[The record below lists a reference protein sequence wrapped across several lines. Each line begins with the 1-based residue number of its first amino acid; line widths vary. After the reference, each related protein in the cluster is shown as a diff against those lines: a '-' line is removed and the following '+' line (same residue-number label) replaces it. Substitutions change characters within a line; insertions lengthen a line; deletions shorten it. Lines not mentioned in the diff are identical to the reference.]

1 MGIVNFIINNILTQA
16 AVTIALIAMLGLLL
30 QKKSFGQ
37 VISGT
42 LKTLLGFQVLSAGSG
57 IIVGSLTYFGEI
69 FQKGFH
75 TQGIVPSIEA
85 INGQAMNDLGLGS
98 DIALTFLAIFVFN
111 ILFARLTKWKYI
123 FLTGQAI
130 LWMATMT
137 TVFGYFAGL
146 RGIVLIVVGGIIGG
160 AFAVAMPAIAQPII
174 RKVTGSNDIA
184 LGHFCTIG
192 YLFEAGVAKIFG
204 ERGEN
209 KRSIEDIELPK
220 AFDFLQDTYL
230 SVMVVMV
237 PLYIITAIFAGPDA
251 VDTGS
256 QQYVM
261 YAFMQSIQFVVG
273 VYVLLAGVRLLL
285 AEIVPAFRGIAM
297 KLVPDAIPAL
307 DCPVFFPY
315 SPNAVILGFITT
327 TIGTVIAM
335 ITLPFFGLAT
345 ILPGMLTNF
354 FAGGTAGIFGNAT
367 GGRRGAI
374 IGGIAH
380 GFFITLLPALLVA
393 AFNQLGFV
401 NATATDV
408 DTVAA
413 ALLYAWILSPI
424 FKVMGV

>member
-1 MGIVNFIINNILTQA
+1 MGVVNFIIENILTQA
-16 AVTIALIAMLGLLL
+16 SITIALIAMLGLLL
-30 QKKSFGQ
+30 QKKSAGQ

-42 LKTLLGFQVLSAGSG
+42 LKTLLGFQVLSAGSS

-69 FQKGFH
+69 FTAGFH
-75 TQGIVPSIEA
+75 MQGIIPSIEA
-85 INGQAMNDLGLGS
+85 INGQAMNDLGLGR
-98 DIALTFLAIFVFN
+98 DIALTFLGIFIFN
-111 ILFARLTKWKYI
+111 IVIARFTKWKYI

-146 RGIVLIVVGGIIGG
+146 RGIVLILVGSIVG
-160 AFAVAMPAIAQPII
+160 AIFAVAMPAIAQPII
-174 RKVTGSNDIA
+174 RKITGSNDIA

-192 YLFEAGVAKIFG
+192 YMFEAGVAYLFG

-209 KRSIEDIELPK
+209 KKSIEDINLP
-220 AFDFLQDTYL
+220 ASFEFLQDTYL

-237 PLYIITAIFAGPDA
+237 PLYIVTAAFAGAGVGDH
-251 VDTGS
+251 GS
-256 QQYVM
+256 QHYLM
-261 YAFMQSIQFVVG
+261 FAFLQAIQFVVG

-285 AEIVPAFRGIAM
+285 GEIVPAFRGIAM
-297 KLVPDAIPAL
+297 KLVPNAVPAL

-327 TIGTVIAM
+327 TIGTIIAM
-335 ITLPFFGLAT
+335 FVLPTFGMAM

-354 FAGGTAGIFGNAT
+354 FAGGTAGIFGNAV

-380 GFFITLLPALLVA
+380 GFFITLLPALLVGI
-393 AFNQLGFV
+393 FNQMGFV

-413 ALLYAWILSPI
+413 ALLYAWLLSPI
-424 FKVMGV
+424 LKAF

>member
-1 MGIVNFIINNILTQA
+1 MSVINFMINNILTQA
-16 AVTIALIAMLGLLL
+16 AITIALIAMLGLIL
-30 QKKSFGQ
+30 QKKSTGQ

-42 LKTLLGFQVLSAGSG
+42 LKTLLGFQVLSAGSSV
-57 IIVGSLTYFGEI
+57 IVTSLTYFGKI
-69 FQKGFH
+69 FKIGFH

-111 ILFARLTKWKYI
+111 IIFARLTKWKYI

-146 RGIVLIVVGGIIGG
+146 RGIFLILIGGIVGG
-160 AFAVAMPAIAQPII
+160 AFAIAMPAIAQPII

-192 YLFEAGVAKIFG
+192 YLFEAGIAKLFG
-204 ERGEN
+204 EKGD
-209 KRSIEDIELPK
+209 KKKSIEDIELPK

-237 PLYIITAIFAGPDA
+237 PLFILTAVFAGSKA
-251 VDTGS
+251 VDTGT
-256 QQYVM
+256 QNYIM
-261 YAFMQSIQFVVG
+261 YAFMQAIQFVVG
-273 VYVLLAGVRLLL
+273 VYILLAGVRLLL
-285 AEIVPAFRGIAM
+285 VEIVPAFRGIAM
-297 KLVPDAIPAL
+297 KIVPDAVPAL

-327 TIGTVIAM
+327 TIGTIVAM
-335 ITLPFFGLAT
+335 LLLPMFGLAM

-354 FAGGTAGIFGNAT
+354 FAGGTAGIFGNAV

-380 GFFITLLPALLVA
+380 GFFITLLPALLVT

-408 DTVAA
+408 DTVVV
-413 ALLYAWILSPI
+413 ALLYAWLLSPI
-424 FKVMGV
+424 FKAVGI

>member
-1 MGIVNFIINNILTQA
+1 MNVINFLVNNILTQA
-16 AVTIALIAMLGLLL
+16 SITISLIAMLGLIL
-30 QKKSFGQ
+30 QKKSVGQ
-37 VISGT
+37 VVSGT
-42 LKTLLGFQVLSAGSG
+42 LKTLLGFQVLSAGSS

-69 FQKGFH
+69 FTEGFH
-75 TQGIVPSIEA
+75 TQGIIPSIEA
-85 INGQAMNDLGLGS
+85 INGQAMNDLGLGR

-111 ILFARLTKWKYI
+111 ILIARFTKFKYI
-123 FLTGQAI
+123 FLTGQAL

-137 TVFGYFAGL
+137 TVFGYAAGL
-146 RGIVLIVVGGIIGG
+146 RGIVLILIGGLVGGI
-160 AFAVAMPAIAQPII
+160 FAVAMPALAQPII
-174 RKVTGSNDIA
+174 RKITGSNDIA
-184 LGHFCTIG
+184 IGHFCTIG
-192 YLFEAGVAKIFG
+192 YLFEAGVAHLFG
-204 ERGEN
+204 ERGE
-209 KRSIEDIELPK
+209 KQRSIEEIKLPA
-220 AFDFLQDTYL
+220 AFEFLQDTYL

-237 PLYIITAIFAGPDA
+237 PLYIITAIFAGPNVGDH
-251 VDTGS
+251 GS
-256 QQYVM
+256 QHYLM
-261 YAFMQSIQFVVG
+261 FAFLQAIQFVVG
-273 VYVLLAGVRLLL
+273 VYVLLSGVRLLL
-285 AEIVPAFRGIAM
+285 GEIVPAFRGIAM

-335 ITLPFFGLAT
+335 FVLPVFGLAM

-380 GFFITLLPALLVA
+380 GFFITLLPALLVGI
-393 AFNQLGFV
+393 FNQMGFV

-413 ALLYAWILSPI
+413 ALLYAWVFSPI
-424 FKVMGV
+424 FGLFR

>member
-1 MGIVNFIINNILTQA
+1 MSVINFMINNILTQA
-16 AVTIALIAMLGLLL
+16 AITIALIAMLGLIL
-30 QKKSFGQ
+30 QKKSTGQ

-42 LKTLLGFQVLSAGSG
+42 LKTLLGFQVLSAGSSV
-57 IIVGSLTYFGEI
+57 IVTSLTYFGKI
-69 FQKGFH
+69 FKIGFH

-111 ILFARLTKWKYI
+111 IIFARLTKWKYI

-146 RGIVLIVVGGIIGG
+146 RGIFLILIGGIIGG
-160 AFAVAMPAIAQPII
+160 AFAIAMPAIAQPII

-192 YLFEAGVAKIFG
+192 YLFEAGIAKLFG
-204 ERGEN
+204 EKGD
-209 KRSIEDIELPK
+209 KKKSIEDIELPK

-237 PLYIITAIFAGPDA
+237 PLFILTAVFAGSKA
-251 VDTGS
+251 ADTGT
-256 QQYVM
+256 QNYIM
-261 YAFMQSIQFVVG
+261 YAFMQAIQFVVG
-273 VYVLLAGVRLLL
+273 VYILLAGVRLLL

-297 KLVPDAIPAL
+297 KIVPDAVPAL

-327 TIGTVIAM
+327 TIGTIVAM
-335 ITLPFFGLAT
+335 LLLPMFGLAM

-354 FAGGTAGIFGNAT
+354 FAGGTAGIFGNAV

-380 GFFITLLPALLVA
+380 GFFITLLPALLVT

-408 DTVAA
+408 DTVAV
-413 ALLYAWILSPI
+413 ALLYAWLLSPI
-424 FKVMGV
+424 FKAVGI

>member
-1 MGIVNFIINNILTQA
+1 MQVINFIINNILTQA
-16 AVTIALIAMLGLLL
+16 AVTIALIAMLGLVL
-30 QKKSFGQ
+30 QKKSVGQ
-37 VISGT
+37 IISGT
-42 LKTLLGFQVLSAGSG
+42 FKTFLGFQVLSAGSS
-57 IIVGSLTYFGEI
+57 IIVVSLTYFGEI
-69 FQKGFH
+69 FKAGFH

-111 ILFARLTKWKYI
+111 IIFARFTRFKYI

-146 RGIVLIVVGGIIGG
+146 RGWLLILVGGIVGG
-160 AFAVAMPAIAQPII
+160 AFAVLMPAIAQPII

-209 KRSIEDIELPK
+209 KKSIEDIQLPK
-220 AFDFLQDTYL
+220 AFSFLQDTYL
-230 SVMVVMV
+230 SVMVVMI
-237 PLYIITAIFAGPDA
+237 PLYVVTAAFAGPDA

-256 QQYVM
+256 QHYMM

-285 AEIVPAFRGIAM
+285 AEIVPAFRGIGM
-297 KLVPDAIPAL
+297 KLVPNAVPAL

-327 TIGTVIAM
+327 TIGTLIAM
-335 ITLPFFGLAT
+335 FSLPVVGLAM

-354 FAGGTAGIFGNAT
+354 FAGGTAGIFGNAV
-367 GGRRGAI
+367 GGIRGAV

-380 GFFITLLPALLVA
+380 GFFITLLPALLVT

-408 DTVAA
+408 DTVVA
-413 ALLYAWILSPI
+413 ALLYAWLLSPL
-424 FKVMGV
+424 FKVLNI